1 MSIFKESF
9 RDYVKNQLGIRQ
21 KIIAQGNS
29 DTNSYSRLLGGNGVA
44 PGAFYSYGSKQ
55 CVIRMASLVDLMEDI
70 GLDLGG
76 SRFESYKGETF
87 ARNFILEGGIFPTY
101 ARNVDGRRV
110 TREVEQVRGGFPKP
124 TKKVNLSYGDPSI
137 ASDPSSDG
145 YGVVPMPG
153 IVDANIETKSAYGS
167 LRSAKVNFVCH
178 NLRQLEI
185 LELLY
190 MRPGYPVL
198 MEWGWSPYIKN
209 DGTIENSFPSI
220 ASEEWFWNDKLVSQE
235 KIQAEVVKT
244 KQSTNGNYDG
254 FIGYVTNFNYTARAD
269 GGFDCSTELISMGE
283 VLDSLKVP
291 SFGFSQINKN
301 TFNELDETE
310 KKKIIYQN
318 SLGIVIQDI
327 NNTVQPDK
335 AFIENEE
342 VEDVYYSKDG
352 TAVRSDQKEKVENNQ
367 QIRSQIQFSKEKLNG
382 ILGAE
387 VANESF
393 IYKNQTLSKEGEESI
408 SSTQGYIRW
417 DALVTLLNKLVIPQ
431 NEKGNPPLLLSTE
444 LYRTDVNGNLVV
456 DPILYSKY
464 EDVEDTYMDV
474 SCDAKTCILP
484 HQFSSFSD
492 DNYNLTVKQKIGL
505 AWEGLKL
512 WDFKLIG
519 EVLGAE
525 TKSTREPQYPDLQI
539 TPEIAKRRIGG
550 IYISVEKL
558 KSIFESTFTNNREAT
573 LGTFLENLWKAI
585 NQACPMH
592 NFGLRTDPEYNH
604 IIQVIDLP
612 ITTDDLKELNY
623 NDLFKFNVLSND
635 TIAREFKYDTQ
646 IPSSLKATIAIN
658 AQSGA
663 TADDLDSVT
672 FAAFNRSIK
681 SRLHSLEEKFA
692 DKNTDTYRRQANTR
706 EEKEKRLKEL
716 TDIIKEY
723 NEKFFNFIDSNQKDL
738 DTLENQFGAIKSI
751 IKEAQ
756 SLEIYL
762 EKSTSGYLKNQSII
776 PINLNIVLD
785 GISGM
790 VIGNVFRVDESRLPK
805 AYRKGNIAFVALGE
819 SQNITSGQDWT
830 TTIRGQMI
838 MFPIEEEAAG
848 KGKFRNKPP
857 GIISPQE
864 QEIAQIIES
873 TEEPNEIQPAE
884 STPTQTFTAD
894 ELLTKYID
902 LNRRFFVKIWARDFL
917 QSETFRT
924 GTNVFTS
931 QINQL
936 NSELVP
942 LVDEWEELR
951 PNIEEVFGA
960 DYFSNFRSYFRTQ
973 WQSKEGELGVKVNIN
988 GQIYTPFL
996 EQPRL
1001 SPDTANTFLST
1012 PLFRSNDFTIT
1023 S

>member
-9 RDYVKNQLGIRQ
+9 RDYVKNQLKVRQ
-21 KIIAQGNS
+21 RIISRGNS
-29 DTNSYSRLLGGNGVA
+29 DIGSTSRLAGHQNLA
-44 PGAFYSYGSKQ
+44 PGAFYAYGEKQ

-87 ARNFILEGGIFPTY
+87 ARNFILEGGVFPTY
-101 ARNVDGRRV
+101 ARNTDDGV
-110 TREVEQVRGGFPKP
+110 VVREIQQVRGGFPKP
-124 TKKVNLSYGDPSI
+124 SKKVNLSYGDPSI
-137 ASDPSSDG
+137 AADPSSDG
-145 YGVVPMPG
+145 YGAVPMPG

-209 DGTIENSFPSI
+209 DGKIENTFPSV
-220 ASEEWFWNDKLVSQE
+220 ANEQWFWDDSLVSQE
-235 KIQAEVVKT
+235 RIQAEVVKL

-291 SFGFSQINKN
+291 SFGFSNIDKD
-301 TFNELDETE
+301 TFNDLNENE

-318 SLGIVIQDI
+318 SLGILIQDI
-327 NNTVQPDK
+327 FNTTHPDK
-335 AFIENEE
+335 AFIENEK
-342 VEDVYYSKDG
+342 VEDVTYNKDG
-352 TAVRSDQKEKVENNQ
+352 TAVQSNQKDKVENNQ
-367 QIRSQIQFSKEKLNG
+367 QIRSQIDFSRKKLINA
-382 ILGAE
+382 LGSE
-387 VANESF
+387 TGNEAF
-393 IYKNQTLSKEGEESI
+393 IYKNQTLNKSNEQSI
-408 SSTQGYIRW
+408 SSTEGYIRW
-417 DALVTLLNKLVIPQ
+417 DALATLINELVIPQ
-431 NEKGNPPLLLSTE
+431 NEKGDPPLLLSTD
-444 LYRTDVNGNLVV
+444 LYRTDVNNNLLV
-456 DPILYSKY
+456 DPILYAKY
-464 EDVEDTYMDV
+464 DDIEDTFMDV

-492 DNYNLTVKQKIGL
+492 DDYNLTLRQKIGL
-505 AWEGLKL
+505 VWTGLKF
-512 WDFKLIG
+512 WNFKLIG
-519 EVLGAE
+519 EALGAE
-525 TKSTREPQYPDLQI
+525 TKPTGQSKYPDLQI
-539 TPEIAKRRIGG
+539 TPELAKRRIGG

-558 KSIFESTFTNNREAT
+558 KTVFENTFTNNREAT
-573 LGTFLENLWKAI
+573 LGTFIENLWKEI
-585 NQACPMH
+585 NQVCPMH

-604 IIQVIDLP
+604 IVQVIDLP
-612 ITTDDLKELNY
+612 ITTDDLKELKY
-623 NDLFKFNVLSND
+623 NDLFQFNILSND
-635 TIAREFKYDTQ
+635 TISREFKYDTQ

-681 SRLHSLEEKFA
+681 SRIHSLDEKFA
-692 DKNTDTYRRQANTR
+692 KNNTEAYKKLADTRA
-706 EEKEKRLKEL
+706 EKEKRLFEL
-716 TDIIKEY
+716 NKIIAEY
-723 NEKFFNFIDSNQKDL
+723 NAKFFNFIDSNEDDL
-738 DTLENQFGAIKSI
+738 DQLETEFGAIKSI

-756 SLEIYL
+756 SLELYL

-805 AYRKGNIAFVALGE
+805 AYRKGNIAFVVLGE

-838 MFPIEEEAAG
+838 MFPIEEEATG

-894 ELLTKYID
+894 ELLLQYID
-902 LNRRFFVKIWARDFL
+902 LNRRFFVKAWARDFL
-917 QSETFRT
+917 ETEVFRT
-924 GTNVFTS
+924 GTNVFTQ

-936 NSELVP
+936 NSELIV
-942 LVDEWEELR
+942 LVDEWEEFR
-951 PNIEEVFGA
+951 PQIEEVFGV
-960 DYFSNFRSYFRTQ
+960 DYLSNRNSYFYTQ
-973 WQSKEGELGVKVNIN
+973 WQEKEGNRGVKVNIN

-1001 SPDTANTFLST
+1001 GPDTVNTFLGSFQFN
-1012 PLFRSNDFTIT
+1012 LDDFEIE
-1023 S
+1023 